1 MEYKLKIDKSM
12 EIKDDILHIAGVSCL
27 ELVENY
33 GTPLY
38 VMNEEIIREKCRE
51 YRENFIDKGFK
62 VCYAGKAFLTMY
74 MCKIIH
80 EEGLNLDVVSGG
92 ELYTAMK
99 ADFPME
105 KVYFHGNNKTLEEIE
120 MAVKYGV
127 GRIVVDNFFELERLE
142 EECKRQNKIQDCL
155 LRVAPGIDAHTHE
168 YIKTA
173 GTDTKFGFT
182 IVENKLK
189 IAINKVVNSKFIK
202 LSGIHCH
209 IGSQIFE
216 TKPFKEEA
224 KALISILKE
233 IKDEHN
239 YTLEEINLG
248 GGFGIYYA
256 NGDDPLT
263 IKEICDNLINYC
275 REETKL
281 FNIEMPTLVI
291 EPGRSIVGEAGT
303 TLYKLGAI
311 KEIEGIKKYISVDG
325 GMGDNIRPALYKA
338 KYECAIANRM
348 TKGEK
353 ENITISGKCCE
364 SGDILFESCILN
376 SPRSNDILAVFST
389 GAYCFSMASQYN
401 RNSVPSVAFVRDKS
415 HRLSYRRLS
424 YEEMLKNEI

>member
-1 MEYKLKIDKSM
+1 M
-12 EIKDDILHIAGVSCL
+12 EIKEDILHIAGVSCL
-27 ELVENY
+27 DLVENY

-38 VMNEEIIREKCRE
+38 VMNEEVIRKKCRE

-80 EEGLNLDVVSGG
+80 EEGLSLDVVSGG
-92 ELYTAMK
+92 ELYTAIK
-99 ADFPME
+99 AGFPLE
-105 KVYFHGNNKTLEEIE
+105 KIYFHGNNKSLEEIE
-120 MAVKYGV
+120 MAVKHNV
-127 GRIVVDNFFELERLE
+127 GRIVVDNFYELEILE
-142 EECKRQNKIQDCL
+142 SECKKQNKIQDIL

-182 IVENKLK
+182 IVKNKLK
-189 IAINKVVNSKFIK
+189 IAIDKSINSKFIR
-202 LSGIHCH
+202 LAGIHCH

-224 KALISILKE
+224 HSLISITKD
-233 IKDEHN
+233 IKDEHDYN
-239 YTLEEINLG
+239 IEEINLG
-248 GGFGIYYA
+248 GGFGIYYS
-256 NGDDPLT
+256 NDDDPLT
-263 IKEICDNLINYC
+263 IKGICDNLINSC
-275 REETKL
+275 TEESKFL
-281 FNIEMPTLVI
+281 NVAMPKLVI

-303 TLYKLGAI
+303 TLYKLGAV

-325 GMGDNIRPALYKA
+325 GMGDNIRPALYNA

-348 TKGEK
+348 TKGQK
-353 ENITISGKCCE
+353 ETITISGKCCE
-364 SGDILFESCILN
+364 SGDILLESCTLN
-376 SPRSNDILAVFST
+376 SPKTSDILAVFST

-401 RNSVPSVAFVRDKS
+401 RNSVPSVVFVKDKS

-424 YEEMLKNEI
+424 YEEMLQNEV